1 MLFKKVLGL
10 VDLIKLDQESRYFL
24 VTKRL
29 YVRAKNKNK
38 KRWEQWLLALHR
50 KEPLLDRQIGFHEV
64 KFL

>member
-1 MLFKKVLGL
+1 MPFKKVLGL

-38 KRWEQWLLALHR
+38 KR
-50 KEPLLDRQIGFHEV
+50 
-64 KFL
+64 